1 MRFTLVCNHLRY
13 RTTFD
18 PRTFDQALVKRVAE
32 AKDTAQQ
39 FAFDL
44 AEGKINPSDPGF
56 HQGAY
61 NLAPKE
67 PEVIVPAVIGELPA
81 NCEHTSDDVPDGWE

>member
-44 AEGKINPSDPGF
+44 AEGRSTPVTQASTR
-56 HQGAY
+56 
-61 NLAPKE
+61 
-67 PEVIVPAVIGELPA
+67 
-81 NCEHTSDDVPDGWE
+81 EHTIWHLRSLRSLSLQS